1 MANIIQLGSPFAAGQ
16 SPYDIFQDRMRTVAA
31 IVENYKQWQ
40 EKKWDTEWQQAA
52 LSDIDKAKNQ
62 QTDILLQNINPP
74 ADKID
79 IEGAT
84 QFADNAIGMLQQ
96 KELITGGL
104 DLKQPDEAG
113 MVQNKEIMTGGLEGS
128 QEVATVT
135 PPMKEEKP
143 QTAQSGTVSKTIPDI
158 SEFNELMKFIQDLPT
173 GEVNWDNTLSLFEQ
187 RLQKKRS
194 LGDAATQFL
203 NQILGQGVTDQKA
216 KFEDDFNLS
225 KNIMQT
231 LYPETE
237 QQEETFD
244 PEAFLQSNPDME
256 ITGYNSN
263 TGGYTFRR
271 KEQVEEKPQ
280 IDVNKLVT
288 TLEENGMKLSS
299 ANFNPTT
306 GNLSYSFTAEK
317 PDTGTAKASW
327 EQNLSKAQQ
336 FIQSNPDY
344 EITGTNPDSGSV
356 TISKMKPQG
365 EEGTN
370 KTTPTYSIIQS
381 INKDLLDP
389 TKDYDRVLAQ
399 AGVKYDLSDPN
410 INFVTKDER
419 AKKIYEF
426 ALTGDEKTYG
436 ILDADIVDE
445 DGFVEDEAEYNLL
458 YQEYEKGAK
467 EYYEATGQLLP
478 KEYLSPEEAG
488 RFITLTPGKGY
499 KGGLK
504 PVKNTENIPWSWAGN
519 INKSKTNAF
528 IHDAQASGY
537 TLADYDIEELK
548 KAGVDIEKAR
558 QALGN

>member
-79 IEGAT
+79 VEGAT
-84 QFADNAIGMLQQ
+84 QFADKAMGMLQQ
-96 KELITGGL
+96 KELMTGGL
-104 DLKQPDEAG
+104 ELKQPDEAG
-113 MVQNKEIMTGGLEGS
+113 MVQKKEIMTGGLES
-128 QEVATVT
+128 KSIVTATA
-135 PPMKEEKP
+135 PMKEEKP
-143 QTAQSGTVSKTIPDI
+143 ETAQSGTVSKTIPDI
-158 SEFNELMKFIQDLPT
+158 SEFNELMKFVQDLPT

-203 NQILGQGVTDQKA
+203 NQILGQGIPDQRA
-216 KFEDDFNLS
+216 RFENDFNLS

-237 QQEETFD
+237 QQQETFD

-263 TGGYTFRR
+263 TGGYTFSR
-271 KEQVEEKPQ
+271 KQEIEGKPQ
-280 IDVNKLVT
+280 VDINELVS
-288 TLEENGMKLSS
+288 TLEQNGMKLSS
-299 ANFNPTT
+299 ANYSPTT

-317 PDTGTAKASW
+317 TDTGTAKASW
-327 EQNLSKAQQ
+327 EGNLAKAQQ

-436 ILDADIVDE
+436 IKDGDIVDE

>member
-79 IEGAT
+79 VEGAT
-84 QFADNAIGMLQQ
+84 QFADKAMGMLQQ
-96 KELITGGL
+96 KELMTGGL
-104 DLKQPDEAG
+104 ELKQPDEAG
-113 MVQNKEIMTGGLEGS
+113 MVQKKEIMTGGLES
-128 QEVATVT
+128 KSVVTATA
-135 PPMKEEKP
+135 PMKEEKT

-158 SEFNELMKFIQDLPT
+158 SEFNELMKFVQDLPT

-203 NQILGQGVTDQKA
+203 NQILGQGIPDQRA
-216 KFEDDFNLS
+216 RFENDFNLS

-237 QQEETFD
+237 QQQETFD
-244 PEAFLQSNPDME
+244 PEAFLQANPDME

-263 TGGYTFRR
+263 TRGYTFRR

-317 PDTGTAKASW
+317 PDTGTTKASW
-327 EQNLSKAQQ
+327 EQNLAKAQQ

-356 TISKMKPQG
+356 TISKVKK
-365 EEGTN
+365 EEE
-370 KTTPTYSIIQS
+370 KTTKTNVDDILFGDTGIIPKF
-381 INKDLLDP
+381 I
-389 TKDYDRVLAQ
+389 
-399 AGVKYDLSDPN
+399 
-410 INFVTKDER
+410 KDETIDMGMPLTEEEKDVIVSNYKIR
-419 AKKIYEF
+419 KPTLTSEEIAEIERYFMQIGVDPYAAKLPEP
-426 ALTGDEKTYG
+426 
-436 ILDADIVDE
+436 VP
-445 DGFVEDEAEYNLL
+445 
-458 YQEYEKGAK
+458 EKG
-467 EYYEATGQLLP
+467 ETGVQWWNPFTWGQL
-478 KEYLSPEEAG
+478 EEEN
-488 RFITLTPGKGY
+488 LGKGRDKY
-499 KGGLK
+499 GYVIGEKKEANGKKYEYIGNNKWK
-504 PVKNTENIPWSWAGN
+504 PIS
-519 INKSKTNAF
+519 
-528 IHDAQASGY
+528 
-537 TLADYDIEELK
+537 
-548 KAGVDIEKAR
+548 
-558 QALGN
+558 

>member
-40 EKKWDTEWQQAA
+40 EKKWDAEWQQAA

-62 QTDILLQNINPP
+62 QTDILLENINPP

-79 IEGAT
+79 VEGAT
-84 QFADNAIGMLQQ
+84 QFADKAMGMLQQ
-96 KELITGGL
+96 KELMTGGL
-104 DLKQPDEAG
+104 ELKQPDEAG
-113 MVQNKEIMTGGLEGS
+113 MVQKKEIMTGGLES
-128 QEVATVT
+128 KSVVTATA
-135 PPMKEEKP
+135 PMKEEKP
-143 QTAQSGTVSKTIPDI
+143 ETAQSGTVSKTIPDI
-158 SEFNELMKFIQDLPT
+158 SEFNELMKFVQDLPT

-203 NQILGQGVTDQKA
+203 NQILGQGVTDQRA
-216 KFEDDFNLS
+216 KFEDDFNLA
-225 KNIMQT
+225 KDIRDT

-327 EQNLSKAQQ
+327 EQNLAKAQQ
-336 FIQSNPDY
+336 FVKNNPDY

-436 ILDADIVDE
+436 IKDGDIVDE

-504 PVKNTENIPWSWAGN
+504 PVKNTENIPWRWAGN

-558 QALGN
+558 KALGN